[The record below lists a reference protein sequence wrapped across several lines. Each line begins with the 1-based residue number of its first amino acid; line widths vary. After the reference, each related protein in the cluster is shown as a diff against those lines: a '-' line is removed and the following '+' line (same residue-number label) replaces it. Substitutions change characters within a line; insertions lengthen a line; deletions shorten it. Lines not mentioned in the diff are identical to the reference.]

1 VDAWSNECETDSISE
16 TIRDSPRKRNMPRRL
31 SSVSLT
37 KGGVCADD
45 RRDSSDEAGATNE
58 AVEADEAD
66 DSERRF
72 QRERAESGREG
83 RGGYTKG
90 AGRYVRTTAVADES
104 RGNTLSGLS
113 QLDFE

>member
-1 VDAWSNECETDSISE
+1 MLGQMNARP
-16 TIRDSPRKRNMPRRL
+16 IRFPKRFEGPRAKRNITRRL

-37 KGGVCADD
+37 KGGACADD
-45 RRDSSDEAGATNE
+45 RRDSSDEARATNE

-72 QRERAESGREG
+72 QCERAESGREG
-83 RGGYTKG
+83 RGGYTKS
-90 AGRYVRTTAVADES
+90 AGRYVRTTAIEDES

-113 QLDFE
+113 QLDFD